1 MSPPVLNHDILL
13 TVMSVSPT
21 STATS
26 IMATCRDLYHEGAK
40 IVLQHPIS
48 LGGPEE
54 KALSLLRFLQA
65 EDLSRCS
72 YVRAFN
78 LIKIDPMPKSVARI
92 LVKILPRMS
101 SLERLMIA
109 PEDMLKSYPDLLPAF
124 AAIQSLKQLVMANVG
139 ERSIRLI
146 QALQSQLVSA
156 TLYFNS
162 NSSRQNMFMSITSH
176 PVQLLKKSAS
186 TLQQLTCGQ
195 WVDML
200 PEPLLTVPNIVYP
213 EMRSLT
219 LAENISPNPIPY
231 IRSFPGLTHL
241 TIESHRTD
249 HLGGAFGDF
258 SCIQRQLN
266 LAMQEPDDIVPSSWH
281 HLEHYTGRLVDHWTF
296 GLTCHIHRLT
306 HEDVPGQR
314 APSALTDVL
323 QSARPSELV
332 KFHGSPFK
340 DVFTSDFLD
349 ALRTEGAAHMKGL
362 IVSIDITAEDR
373 EIDVARTLTDFE
385 TTIVGLRLHHLQCEV
400 RDVGLSNSEE
410 TPNEPRP
417 APGAVAGHYVTSL
430 PRSDTSVLVSG
441 SPEAQSHA
449 CAGSVAEESLCTAE
463 RTLVAFDVEA
473 FAHRIISAIPTIT
486 GMIISIDTPRQC
498 GGGRRIALLGRE
510 EEEIPE
516 LRTGGEIVYRDLSM
530 ADYNA
535 MRRSQEEG
543 PH

>member
-26 IMATCRDLYHEGAK
+26 IMATCRALYHEGAK
-40 IVLQHPIS
+40 IHPIS
-48 LGGPEE
+48 LDGPEQ

-78 LIKIDPMPKSVARI
+78 LIRIDPMPKSVARI

-124 AAIQSLKQLVMANVG
+124 AAIQSLKQLVMADVG

-200 PEPLLTVPNIVYP
+200 PELLLTVPNIVYP

-249 HLGGAFGDF
+249 HL
-258 SCIQRQLN
+258 
-266 LAMQEPDDIVPSSWH
+266 
-281 HLEHYTGRLVDHWTF
+281 EHFTGRLVDLWTF

-306 HEDVPGQR
+306 LEDAPGQR
-314 APSALTDVL
+314 APSALTD
-323 QSARPSELV
+323 LV
-332 KFHGSPFK
+332 ITFHGSPFK
-340 DVFTSDFLD
+340 DVFASDFLN
-349 ALRTEGAAHMKGL
+349 ALRTEDAANMKGL
-362 IVSIDITAEDR
+362 IVSIDVTAEDR
-373 EIDVARTLTDFE
+373 DIDVARALVSSVSSLFF
-385 TTIVGLRLHHLQCEV
+385 GV

-410 TPNEPRP
+410 TPNEPSRP

-473 FAHRIISAIPTIT
+473 FARRIISAIPTIT

-516 LRTGGEIVYRDLSM
+516 LRTGGEIVYQDLGM